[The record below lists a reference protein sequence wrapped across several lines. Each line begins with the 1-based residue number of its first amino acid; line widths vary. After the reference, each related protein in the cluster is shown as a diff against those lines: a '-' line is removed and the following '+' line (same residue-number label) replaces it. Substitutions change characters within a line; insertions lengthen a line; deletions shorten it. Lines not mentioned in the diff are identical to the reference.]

1 MASATPVNETNGAKV
16 TGGASTVKGTVLT
29 ATDAGV
35 WVVDLAKSLSTV
47 AAADAK
53 TASMTLTLTKV
64 IKTNFAAWTRKES
77 MTMGCGGAKKEASP
91 ITLGKID
98 TTEWEF
104 GTAAG
109 AVATMAGASVVA
121 AAALLF

>member
-1 MASATPVNETNGAKV
+1 MVSAKGATYNMHMLNNVASTQAFYADQAILTAANMATATPVVETNGAKV
-16 TGGASTVKGTVLT
+16 TGGAATVKGTVLT

-35 WVVDLAKSLSTV
+35 WVVDLAKSLSTI

-77 MTMGCGGAKKEASP
+77 MTMGCGGA
-91 ITLGKID
+91 
-98 TTEWEF
+98 
-104 GTAAG
+104 
-109 AVATMAGASVVA
+109 
-121 AAALLF
+121 